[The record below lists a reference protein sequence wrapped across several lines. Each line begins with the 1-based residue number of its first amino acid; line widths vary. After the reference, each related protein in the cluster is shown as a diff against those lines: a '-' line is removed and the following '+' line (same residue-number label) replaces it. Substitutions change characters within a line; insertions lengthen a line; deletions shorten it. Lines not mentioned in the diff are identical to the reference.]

1 MGGIESIFVKINK
14 AIIFKQLC
22 KILVIRMGSLLMD
35 SFFFYPFITYIKKE
49 EVMKKFL
56 FATVTLLV
64 FSGST
69 IWSQTQSLK
78 MKQDKQSASMFLENE
93 SKYGF
98 DETIEKLKIE
108 IEKKSWKL
116 TATHDLQETMKKN
129 GKDVLPVMVFAMC
142 HPKHSGKIL
151 EKDDERI
158 VSTMMPCRVSV
169 YAKSNGKTY
178 ISRMNPSI
186 MASTFGGL
194 IEQVMT
200 DSATEVEEI
209 ISALIVMK

>member
-1 MGGIESIFVKINK
+1 
-14 AIIFKQLC
+14 
-22 KILVIRMGSLLMD
+22 
-35 SFFFYPFITYIKKE
+35 
-49 EVMKKFL
+49 MKKIL

-64 FSGST
+64 FSGFT

-78 MKQDKQSASMFLENE
+78 MKKQDKQSINMFLENE

-98 DETIEKLKIE
+98 NETVEKLKVE

-116 TATHDLQETMKKN
+116 SATHDLQETMKKN
-129 GKDVLPVMVFAMC
+129 GKEVLPVMVFAMC

-151 EKDDERI
+151 ENDDERI
-158 VSTMMPCRVSV
+158 VSSMMPCRVSV
-169 YAKSNGKTY
+169 YEKSDGKTY
-178 ISRMNPSI
+178 ISRINPSM
-186 MASTFGGL
+186 MASTMGGL

-209 ISALIVMK
+209 ISVLLVMK